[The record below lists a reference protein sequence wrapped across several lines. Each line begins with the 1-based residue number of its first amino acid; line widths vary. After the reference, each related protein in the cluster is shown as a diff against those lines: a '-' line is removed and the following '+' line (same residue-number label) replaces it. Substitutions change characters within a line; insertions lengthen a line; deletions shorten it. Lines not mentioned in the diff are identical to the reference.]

1 MGVGLVYYVG
11 WMDRYQSN
19 DLDWFVLDRSVSIV
33 RFVDAR
39 DTVGGGRLR
48 VQSGTVKYTKRYRLH
63 LN

>member
-39 DTVGGGRLR
+39 DRRTIED
-48 VQSGTVKYTKRYRLH
+48 Y
-63 LN
+63 